1 MIFDSLLPLPS
12 LPQADVFSY
21 IFRHGRRDYPKD
33 RVLYQVDGTEET
45 LTLGQLER
53 QSQQLARRL
62 KAEYQIQPQD
72 VVAIFSH
79 DLVCLSAWKQ
89 FDSPNIM
96 SRSNIPLHT
105 LVVSLREPRWP

>member
-45 LTLGQLER
+45 LTLGQLEQR
-53 QSQQLARRL
+53 SLQLARHL

-79 DLVCLSAWKQ
+79 DLVCPSAWKQ
-89 FDSPNIM
+89 FDSPNLM
-96 SRSNIPLHT
+96 SRSNIPLYT